1 MLQVI
6 WLLLI
11 FIPEG
16 FGIFLGRDLSR
27 TFIAAFPFINFLNFQ
42 LQGSKIKILLKFSL
56 LWILFLLLYFFSS
69 IFASSEI
76 QESFKWLFLQI
87 SLFFVF
93 IFFYNNQSFK
103 ARFLELGILI
113 ALIFCV
119 YTSIIYIGIDFL
131 STPLLNLPE
140 NGYQYV
146 YSKFGSHNHLGDFLV
161 IFFFAVCFYIQRSK
175 NTFLYFL
182 AFIFILFILGSY
194 SRSAY
199 ISLGLTAGIYSFWK
213 RREISKLKL
222 SILIG
227 VLIALFSLSFVIVK
241 DVQNLPVIGQVHE
254 FIQSGGKLGDKEI
267 TAKRFAFLYQAEQG
281 IKAKPLLGFG
291 PGNFLEV
298 STLYTLHQTRTHSA
312 HNILLDLGA
321 EVGLPALILFAGVIG
336 LILWNAVKNPTV
348 ISLMII
354 AFLINSMTDYTYRI
368 YSFIFLF
375 VALAGLNHQEKGV
388 IMSQK
393 QQKVFL
399 ALTFI
404 NIIILLI
411 LL

>member
-16 FGIFLGRDLSR
+16 LGIFLGRDLSR

-42 LQGSKIKILLKFSL
+42 LQGSKIKIPLKISL
-56 LWILFLLLYFFSS
+56 LWIFFLILYFFSS
-69 IFASSEI
+69 IFSSGDI
-76 QESFKWLFLQI
+76 QVSFKWLFLQT
-87 SLFFVF
+87 SLFFSF
-93 IFFYNNQSFK
+93 IFFYNTQNLKF
-103 ARFLELGILI
+103 RFLEIGILI
-113 ALIFCV
+113 SVIFCV
-119 YTSIIYIGIDFL
+119 YTSFIYIGINFF
-131 STPLLNLPE
+131 SNSLLTLPE

-161 IFFFAVCFYIQRSK
+161 IFFFAVCFYIQKHKSI
-175 NTFLYFL
+175 FLYFL
-182 AFIFILFILGSY
+182 GLIFIIFIIGSY

-199 ISLGLTAGIYSFWK
+199 ISLAVTIAIYSFWK
-213 RREISKLKL
+213 RHEISKLKL
-222 SILIG
+222 NILIG
-227 VLIALFSLSFVIVK
+227 VLILLFSLSFVVVK
-241 DVQNLPVIGQVHE
+241 DVQNLPVIGQLHG
-254 FIQSGGKLGDKEI
+254 FIQSVGKLGDKEI

-298 STLYTLHQTRTHSA
+298 STLYTPHQTRTHSA

-321 EVGLPALILFAGVIG
+321 EVGLPALIIFTSIIG
-336 LILWNAVKNPTV
+336 LILWNAIKNTTV

-368 YSFIFLF
+368 YSFLFLF
-375 VALAGLNHQEKGV
+375 VALSGLNHQEKGV
-388 IMSQK
+388 YMNRK

-404 NIIILLI
+404 SIIFLLI

>member
-16 FGIFLGRDLSR
+16 VGVFLGRDLSR
-27 TFIAAFPFINFLNFQ
+27 TFITAFPFINFLYLQFQ
-42 LQGSKIKILLKFSL
+42 GHKINIPLKISL
-56 LWILFLLLYFFSS
+56 LWVLFLLCYFFSS
-69 IFASSEI
+69 ILASSEI
-76 QESFKWLFLQI
+76 QESLKWLFFQI

-103 ARFLELGILI
+103 NRFLELGILI
-113 ALIFCV
+113 SLIFCV

-161 IFFFAVCFYIQRSK
+161 IFFFALCFYIQKYK
-175 NTFLYFL
+175 NSFLYLL
-182 AFIFILFILGSY
+182 ALIFIIFIFGSY

-199 ISLGLTAGIYSFWK
+199 ISLGFTVGIYGFWK
-213 RREISKLKL
+213 RHEISKLKL
-222 SILIG
+222 YSLVGGFLI
-227 VLIALFSLSFVIVK
+227 LFSLSFIIVK
-241 DVQNLPVIGQVHE
+241 DVRNLPVIGPLHG
-254 FIQSGGKLGDKEI
+254 FIQSVGHLGDKEI

-281 IKAKPLLGFG
+281 ISAKPLLGFG

-298 STLYTLHQTRTHSA
+298 STLYTPHQTRTHSA

-321 EVGLPALILFAGVIG
+321 EVGLPAVILFAGIIG
-336 LILWNAVKNPTV
+336 FIIWNAIKNPTV
-348 ISLMII
+348 ISLTII

-368 YSFIFLF
+368 YSFMFLF
-375 VALAGLNHQEKGV
+375 TVLAGLNHQEKGIV
-388 IMSQK
+388 MSQK

-404 NIIILLI
+404 NIIFLLV

>member
-1 MLQVI
+1 MLYVF

-16 FGIFLGRDLSR
+16 LGLFLGRDLSR
-27 TFIAAFPFINFLNFQ
+27 TFINAFPFISFLNFLFQ
-42 LQGSKIKILLKFSL
+42 KAKIKIPIKISL
-56 LWILFLLLYFFSS
+56 LWIFFLILYFFSS
-69 IFASSEI
+69 IFSSGDI
-76 QESFKWLFLQI
+76 QVSFKWLFLQT
-87 SLFFVF
+87 SLFFSF
-93 IFFYNNQSFK
+93 IFFYNTQNLKF
-103 ARFLELGILI
+103 RFLEIGILI
-113 ALIFCV
+113 SVIFCV
-119 YTSIIYIGIDFL
+119 YTSFIYIGINFF
-131 STPLLNLPE
+131 SNSLLTLPE

-161 IFFFAVCFYIQRSK
+161 IFFFAVCFYIQKHKSI
-175 NTFLYFL
+175 FLYFL
-182 AFIFILFILGSY
+182 GLIFIIFIIGSY

-199 ISLGLTAGIYSFWK
+199 ISLALTIAIYSFWK
-213 RREISKLKL
+213 RHEISKLKL
-222 SILIG
+222 NILIG
-227 VLIALFSLSFVIVK
+227 VLILLFSLSFVVVK
-241 DVQNLPVIGQVHE
+241 DVQNLPVIGQLHG
-254 FIQSGGKLGDKEI
+254 FIQSVGKLGDKEI

-298 STLYTLHQTRTHSA
+298 STLYTPHQTRTHSA

-321 EVGLPALILFAGVIG
+321 EVGLPALIIFTSIIG
-336 LILWNAVKNPTV
+336 LILWNAIKNPTV

-368 YSFIFLF
+368 YSFLFLF
-375 VALAGLNHQEKGV
+375 VALSGLNHQEKGV
-388 IMSQK
+388 YMNRK

-404 NIIILLI
+404 SIIFLLI